1 MSIKKLTKRIWYGS
15 DTTVDSEGK
24 TVAAAPP
31 VATNDGSKDWDL
43 KGLVR
48 GELYLND
55 NKDDPALFF
64 LGSDNVPRRIEG
76 KGSSFTGYWTLVT
89 TNAAGEALEEGK
101 EYIRTDYTAISKG
114 DVIAYGI
121 GDPDENSLP
130 IASYSQVGLIGV
142 TPGGGLIIDSDG
154 YMKVD
159 PSILGNTGGIDEEQL
174 KQYLTNNNYITSDYL
189 TEQGYIKLSSPL
201 TGYAILG
208 AYTPITETDTIISAI
223 GKLERNFDNYVDLT
237 TDQTVNGTKTFSE
250 NVLSKKDIIAF
261 ASGQEG
267 NLGIPV
273 ATASQLG
280 LVGVKSGGGV
290 IVDADG
296 YISID
301 PSYAGGG
308 SGISQI
314 TSSGTGNAVTS
325 LTYDEST
332 KTLTYVK
339 GNTFALASQIPT
351 SLKNPY
357 ALSWNGYSTGTY
369 DGSAAKTLSIPN
381 NTNQLTN
388 GAGFIKD
395 GNGNFTTLTG
405 SGSNT
410 KYLAGNGTFYT
421 IAYSELSGT
430 PDLSIYMP
438 KAGGTFTGNVN
449 MNTGSTFP
457 YYRVTNSVGWA
468 QLAGTSGTYLGSALS
483 GIIQSSLAFAIMGRN
498 SSPNMV
504 VFDGGT
510 VKASKD
516 VIAFATSDAD
526 DLIAIATTDMYGL
539 VKIDGTT
546 IKVNSSG
553 QIYAA
558 GGGSTV
564 SASASYTSGT
574 SIGAITIDG
583 TKTTFYVPNKV
594 GTSTVGG
601 TAKPIYLSS
610 GTPTACSSTV
620 GGTSKPVYMSSGTVT
635 ACSATVGSASLP
647 VYMSSGSL
655 TACTASSLF
664 SALSYSGSTLSI
676 TVAGKTRTAT
686 ISGGSGSW
694 NGGTVTN
701 TIIAP
706 YLWINTTS
714 SSHRLAVNGG
724 ALVTGNMQVDSNLF
738 VGTTQSSYKCA
749 IVGNGIITGT
759 WQQNSDMRL
768 KDRIDGV
775 SGVLMAIN
783 TLDVFRYTWKDGR
796 DKKYHLGVSA
806 QQIQAIF
813 PELVGSDI
821 YDGYLNVD
829 YTTLGVIVAV
839 QGIKELYRK
848 HTALDNI
855 VRSRQH
861 WELTK
866 DQQIKHLQDTVI
878 RLQKEIEDLKGGVAA

>member
-101 EYIRTDYTAISKG
+101 EYILSDYTA
-114 DVIAYGI
+114 V
-121 GDPDENSLP
+121 
-130 IASYSQVGLIGV
+130 
-142 TPGGGLIIDSDG
+142 
-154 YMKVD
+154 
-159 PSILGNTGGIDEEQL
+159 
-174 KQYLTNNNYITSDYL
+174 
-189 TEQGYIKLSSPL
+189 
-201 TGYAILG
+201 
-208 AYTPITETDTIISAI
+208 
-223 GKLERNFDNYVDLT
+223 
-237 TDQTVNGTKTFSE
+237 
-250 NVLSKKDIIAF
+250 SKKDVVAF
-261 ASGQEG
+261 GVGDEKD
-267 NLGIPV
+267 LGIPV

-357 ALSWNGYSTGTY
+357 ALSWSGYSTGTY

-539 VKIDGTT
+539 VKIDGST

-553 QIYAA
+553 QIYSA

-620 GGTSKPVYMSSGTVT
+620 GGTSKPVYMSSGAIT
-635 ACSATVGSASLP
+635 ACTATVGSASLP
-647 VYMSSGSL
+647 VYMSSGSI

-694 NGGTVTN
+694 NGGTITNNLTISKSSPGISLSGSSPYMWFGSYWKVTVPSN
-701 TIIAP
+701 DFCFYYNNELRA
-706 YLWINTTS
+706 YFS
-714 SSHRLAVNGG
+714 YGS
-724 ALVTGNMQVDSNLF
+724 TGNMWIKGSLVQ
-738 VGTTQSSYKCA
+738 G
-749 IVGNGIITGT
+749 
-759 WQQNSDMRL
+759 SDMRRKNL
-768 KDRIDGV
+768 LGDLDDV
-775 SGVLMAIN
+775 LSGMMVLS
-783 TLDVFRYTWKDGR
+783 VFRYAYKNDPEATVRIGM
-796 DKKYHLGVSA
+796 SA
-806 QQIQAIF
+806 QQVVQYF
-813 PELVGSDI
+813 PEFVFTEP
-821 YDGYLNVD
+821 DGYYSMD
-829 YTTLGVIVAV
+829 YSSMSALAIR
-839 QGIKELYRK
+839 GIQELYRK
-848 HTALDNI
+848 HTALDNT

>member
-1 MSIKKLTKRIWYGS
+1 MSIDIQHRNVKKTAFPRTGRALDAVGS
-15 DTTVDSEGK
+15 NTG
-24 TVAAAPP
+24 
-31 VATNDGSKDWDL
+31 GSS
-43 KGLVR
+43 G
-48 GELYLND
+48 GTIS
-55 NKDDPALFF
+55 
-64 LGSDNVPRRIEG
+64 G
-76 KGSSFTGYWTLVT
+76 GSSFSGYWTLVT

-101 EYIRTDYTAISKG
+101 EYIQSDYTA
-114 DVIAYGI
+114 V
-121 GDPDENSLP
+121 
-130 IASYSQVGLIGV
+130 
-142 TPGGGLIIDSDG
+142 
-154 YMKVD
+154 
-159 PSILGNTGGIDEEQL
+159 
-174 KQYLTNNNYITSDYL
+174 
-189 TEQGYIKLSSPL
+189 
-201 TGYAILG
+201 
-208 AYTPITETDTIISAI
+208 
-223 GKLERNFDNYVDLT
+223 
-237 TDQTVNGTKTFSE
+237 
-250 NVLSKKDIIAF
+250 SKKDVVAYGVGDGEDF
-261 ASGQEG
+261 GF
-267 NLGIPV
+267 PV

-357 ALSWNGYSTGTY
+357 ALSWSGYSTGTY

-516 VIAFATSDAD
+516 VVAFATSDAD

-647 VYMSSGSL
+647 VYMSSGSI

-664 SALSYSGSTLSI
+664 SAMSYSGSTLSI
-676 TVAGKTRTAT
+676 TVAGQTRTAT

>member
-101 EYIRTDYTAISKG
+101 EYIMTDYTA
-114 DVIAYGI
+114 V
-121 GDPDENSLP
+121 
-130 IASYSQVGLIGV
+130 
-142 TPGGGLIIDSDG
+142 
-154 YMKVD
+154 
-159 PSILGNTGGIDEEQL
+159 
-174 KQYLTNNNYITSDYL
+174 
-189 TEQGYIKLSSPL
+189 
-201 TGYAILG
+201 
-208 AYTPITETDTIISAI
+208 
-223 GKLERNFDNYVDLT
+223 
-237 TDQTVNGTKTFSE
+237 
-250 NVLSKKDIIAF
+250 SKKDVVAF
-261 ASGQEG
+261 GVGDEKD
-267 NLGIPV
+267 LGIPV

-357 ALSWNGYSTGTY
+357 ALSWSGYSTGTY

-516 VIAFATSDAD
+516 VVAFATSDAD

-574 SIGAITIDG
+574 SVGTITIDG

-620 GGTSKPVYMSSGTVT
+620 GGTSKPVYMSSGTIT
-635 ACSATVGSASLP
+635 ACTATVGSASLP
-647 VYMSSGSL
+647 VYMSSGSI

-676 TVAGKTRTAT
+676 TVAGETRTAT

-694 NGGTVTN
+694 NGGTITNNLTISKSSPGISLSGSSPYMWFGSYWKVTVPSN
-701 TIIAP
+701 DFCFYYNNELRA
-706 YLWINTTS
+706 YFS
-714 SSHRLAVNGG
+714 YGS
-724 ALVTGNMQVDSNLF
+724 TGNMWIKGSLVQ
-738 VGTTQSSYKCA
+738 G
-749 IVGNGIITGT
+749 
-759 WQQNSDMRL
+759 SDMRRKNL
-768 KDRIDGV
+768 LGDLDD
-775 SGVLMAIN
+775 VLSEMMV
-783 TLDVFRYTWKDGR
+783 LSVFRYAYKNDPEATVRIGM
-796 DKKYHLGVSA
+796 SA
-806 QQIQAIF
+806 QQVVQYF
-813 PELVGSDI
+813 PEFVFTEP
-821 YDGYLNVD
+821 DGYYSMD
-829 YTTLGVIVAV
+829 YSSMSALAIR
-839 QGIKELYRK
+839 GIQELYRK

-855 VRSRQH
+855 VRSRQY

>member
-101 EYIRTDYTAISKG
+101 EYILSDYTA
-114 DVIAYGI
+114 V
-121 GDPDENSLP
+121 
-130 IASYSQVGLIGV
+130 
-142 TPGGGLIIDSDG
+142 
-154 YMKVD
+154 
-159 PSILGNTGGIDEEQL
+159 
-174 KQYLTNNNYITSDYL
+174 
-189 TEQGYIKLSSPL
+189 
-201 TGYAILG
+201 
-208 AYTPITETDTIISAI
+208 
-223 GKLERNFDNYVDLT
+223 
-237 TDQTVNGTKTFSE
+237 
-250 NVLSKKDIIAF
+250 SKKDIVAYGVGDGEDYGF
-261 ASGQEG
+261 
-267 NLGIPV
+267 PV
-273 ATASQLG
+273 AGASQLG

-290 IVDADG
+290 IVDSDG

-325 LTYDEST
+325 LTYDGST

-357 ALSWNGYSTGTY
+357 ALSWSGYSTGTY

-405 SGSNT
+405 SGSST

-430 PDLSIYMP
+430 PDLTIYMP

-516 VIAFATSDAD
+516 VVAFASSDAD

-574 SIGAITIDG
+574 SIGTVTIDG

-601 TAKPIYLSS
+601 TARPIYLSS

-635 ACSATVGSASLP
+635 ACTATVGSASLP

-676 TVAGKTRTAT
+676 TVAGQTRTAT

-694 NGGTVTN
+694 NGGSVSN
-701 TIIAP
+701 TIITP
-706 YLWINTTS
+706 KLWVNTS
-714 SSHRLAVNGG
+714 SSSYTLAVNGTVNVQNT
-724 ALVTGNMQVDSNLF
+724 AEFRTNLIVYTTGNLTATRIQGNSINSWSPTSTGRPRLWLNYYK
-738 VGTTQSSYKCA
+738 QSGWSYQSE
-749 IVGNGIITGT
+749 IFIGNGDGAGTQVATINADGDGKILVKNGTGT
-759 WQQNSDMRL
+759 LSDIRYKRDIRAFEKSVL
-768 KDRIDGV
+768 SVIGCFEPFYYKTLDDDIEQIGFSAQAVQAVFPQFV
-775 SGVLMAIN
+775 SGTDPLS
-783 TLDVFRYTWKDGR
+783 LDYERF
-796 DKKYHLGVSA
+796 A
-806 QQIQAIF
+806 A
-813 PELVGSDI
+813 
-821 YDGYLNVD
+821 
-829 YTTLGVIVAV
+829 VISI

-855 VRSRQH
+855 VRSRRH

-878 RLQKEIEDLKGGVAA
+878 RLQQEIEDLKGGVAA